1 MSALDQSKPKPLIV
15 RIGPRKKID
24 EALRKEL
31 LARGLKIS
39 SEVSLGV
46 ESSVL
51 STLDTYL
58 WRDIQYFLFKEY
70 SEYSAI
76 KKALDRLCINPLF
89 IETVEKLTAQFEQED
104 QQNE

>member
-1 MSALDQSKPKPLIV
+1 MSALDQPKPKPLIV

-58 WRDIQYFLFKEY
+58 WRDIQYFLQQEY
-70 SEYSAI
+70 SEYTAVE
-76 KKALDRLCINPLF
+76 KALERLRANPVF
-89 IETVEKLTAQFEQED
+89 AETVENLVNKSLEGE
-104 QQNE
+104 N